1 MSGVILALIA
11 AAIFGFQNAAARRG
25 VITATPLQGMI
36 ITVPTV
42 VPLLAVVSY
51 CLGGF
56 AAVQTWPYQ
65 TYMLAGA
72 AGVMHFVIGRFSNY
86 NSMQALGS
94 TLSTPIQQLG
104 TVASLFCAVTILGE
118 SLTGLNIFGIVLV
131 SIGPALLIMRA
142 TAICVKRSGHY
153 LCSRFETRNFARDG
167 LCRWLWRK
175 PHPDCLW
182 RCKAPADWPQA
193 RSWCR
198 RIWQEGHLL
207 IHQLFCYFPIF
218 LPRPAWS
225 SWA

>member
-42 VPLLAVVSY
+42 VPLLAVVCY

-104 TVASLFCAVTILGE
+104 TVVSFVLRC
-118 SLTGLNIFGIVLV
+118 NNFGRKPNRSEYFWHCSGQYWPRFINN
-131 SIGPALLIMRA
+131 GA

-153 LCSRFETRNFARDG
+153 LCSRFETRNFARYD

-175 PHPDCLW
+175 PHPDCYGVTK
-182 RCKAPADWPQA
+182 RQ
-193 RSWCR
+193 
-198 RIWQEGHLL
+198 RIGL
-207 IHQLFCYFPIF
+207 
-218 LPRPAWS
+218 R
-225 SWA
+225 